1 MKTLLL
7 FLFVIFSTILSA
19 QTSDQNLN
27 SQLNLMKKY
36 FLSENYNEFSNYVY
50 PRVYEMAG
58 GKENMIQT
66 TKSTVN
72 KMKNDGFKF
81 INMNYSS
88 PSKFIKKGKELQ
100 ITLTQELLMETPKG
114 KILGSY
120 SLIGVSIDKGKN
132 WKFIDT
138 SGKDKKT
145 MLKYF
150 PNLSSE
156 IVIIPKTQKIID

>member
-1 MKTLLL
+1 
-7 FLFVIFSTILSA
+7 
-19 QTSDQNLN
+19 
-27 SQLNLMKKY
+27 
-36 FLSENYNEFSNYVY
+36 
-50 PRVYEMAG
+50 
-58 GKENMIQT
+58 
-66 TKSTVN
+66 
-72 KMKNDGFKF
+72 MKNDGFKF

-120 SLIGVSIDKGKN
+120 SLIGVSIDNGKN